1 MRAGVQIERHA
12 VSLPVTCRL
21 SPCLPVPFPLF
32 LTCIFDKGFPF
43 LEFISSFLFNIG
55 LFFVY
60 LQRPNH
66 QSINAY
72 SVWQIGDYNTGQF
85 GSKSLLRH
93 PFIADIISESILI
106 EVIQLVLNF
115 TVMSNISYAQLVQ
128 LVWERGE
135 KLPYKDANVWRLDSC
150 GALIKRDSHGTTEE
164 YGWEIDHIISKAKGG
179 SDDISNLQPLQWVNN
194 RAKSDGKEVPKVV
207 AYQGRNV
214 KSLYSNLLFE

>member
-1 MRAGVQIERHA
+1 MPSR
-12 VSLPVTCRL
+12 SLFVRTF
-21 SPCLPVPFPLF
+21 SPVP
-32 LTCIFDKGFPF
+32 TYIFDKGILF
-43 LEFISSFLFNIG
+43 LAFFASFSFIIG
-55 LFFVY
+55 IFFVY

-115 TVMSNISYAQLVQ
+115 TVMSNFSYAQLVQ

-150 GALIKRDSHGTTEE
+150 GALIKRDSHGTTGE

-179 SDDISNLQPLQWVNN
+179 SDDISNLQPLQWENN
-194 RAKSDGKEVPKVV
+194 RAKSDGEEVPRVV

-214 KSLYSNLLFE
+214 KERYSNLLFE

>member
-1 MRAGVQIERHA
+1 MRAGVRIERHA

-21 SPCLPVPFPLF
+21 APCLPVPFPLF
-32 LTCIFDKGFPF
+32 LTYTFDKGFPF
-43 LEFISSFLFNIG
+43 LAFFASFSFIIG
-55 LFFVY
+55 IFFVY

-150 GALIKRDSHGTTEE
+150 GALIKRDSHGTTGE
-164 YGWEIDHIISKAKGG
+164 YGWEIDHIIPKAKGG
-179 SDDISNLQPLQWVNN
+179 SDDISNLQPLQWENN
-194 RAKSDGKEVPKVV
+194 RAKSDGEEVPKVV
-207 AYQGRNV
+207 AYHGRNV
-214 KSLYSNLLFE
+214 KAQPDLMLE